1 MRLQDG
7 VTLKHLA
14 SLTGDWVVLFANE
27 EITDYE
33 TARIISWA
41 HVQVETKA
49 SGPQQG
55 FGAIVSGDAVDS
67 AGDVGEVLFAPL
79 HPRFMGYMEP
89 GKILTDRDIQ
99 RRLQAVRDRQKRE
112 G

>member
-41 HVQVETKA
+41 HVQVETKT
-49 SGPQQG
+49 GPQQG
-55 FGAIVSGDAVDS
+55 FGAIVS